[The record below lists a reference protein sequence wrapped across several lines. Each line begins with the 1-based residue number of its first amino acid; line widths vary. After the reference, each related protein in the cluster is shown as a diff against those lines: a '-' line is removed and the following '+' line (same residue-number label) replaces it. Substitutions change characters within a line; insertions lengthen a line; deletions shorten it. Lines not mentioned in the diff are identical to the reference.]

1 MKKTAIITFLFLASA
16 FASIAQVNKSN
27 QVKPKPKAK
36 KAAPIHKTV
45 TRPIPFS
52 IEQKVELTTDYGV
65 IVMKLYNET
74 PKHRDNFIKL
84 VKAGFYDSL
93 LFHRVIETF
102 MIQGGDPGS
111 KYSDTSASLG
121 DGDVGYTIPAEF
133 NPKLFHRKGALAAA
147 RDNNPA
153 KASSGC
159 QFYIV
164 QGKSYTP
171 KELEQIINGKN
182 MSHKQEILYNL
193 YQRDSVQAMVNELNA
208 KGDKEALRKYI
219 SSLQPA
225 ADKEYEQKYPNATNV
240 DMDQIEYYVKVGGTP
255 QLDGDYTVFGEV
267 ISGWNVIDKIAAVAT
282 RKSDNRPL
290 VNVRMKM
297 RLIQ

>member
-1 MKKTAIITFLFLASA
+1 MKKTAILTFLFLVSI
-16 FASIAQVNKSN
+16 FAGMAQVKKSTTPK
-27 QVKPKPKAK
+27 QKPQTK
-36 KAAPIHKTV
+36 KAAPVHKTV
-45 TRPIPFS
+45 TRPLPFS
-52 IEQKVELTTDYGV
+52 QEQKVELSTDYGV
-65 IVMKLYNET
+65 IILKLYNET

-111 KYSDTSASLG
+111 KNADTSLSLG
-121 DGDVGYTIPAEF
+121 GGDVGYTIPAEF
-133 NPKLFHRKGALAAA
+133 NPMLFHKKGALAAA

-164 QGKSYTP
+164 QGKTYTV

-182 MSHKQEILYNL
+182 MSRKQEILYNI
-193 YQRDSVQAMVNELNA
+193 YQRDSVQAMVNELNM
-208 KGDKEALRKYI
+208 KGDKEVLRNYI
-219 SSLQPA
+219 GTLQPA
-225 ADKEYEQKYPNATNV
+225 ADKEYEQKYPNATKV
-240 DMDQIEYYVKVGGTP
+240 DMDQIEFYVRVGGTP

-267 ISGWNVIDKIAAVAT
+267 ISGWEVIDKIAAVAT

-290 VNVRMKM
+290 SNVRMKM
-297 RLIQ
+297 RLL